1 MKKSILIGMF
11 AVGAALAQPPGPP
24 PDRMGF
30 GGRGPM
36 GPGALTRATV
46 TGAPYSAVE
55 VSSSQQVLANGN
67 VIQRQSQTTFYRDG
81 AGRTRTE
88 MTMKHP
94 DGTTT
99 SHVVVHDPVAGVM
112 HEIDPQSKTARTS
125 NFHVPPSGAG
135 ANRPQGGPR
144 GGGPGGPGGNRAMAQ
159 HRTPDPNVATENLGT
174 QTINGVTATGVRMT
188 RTIPAGAEGNSLPI
202 QIVHETWVSDE
213 LKVPVMVKHSDP
225 RSGTTTTQLTNIV
238 RAEPDTTLFAVPSGY
253 TVQKGGGPG
262 GRSPGR
268 GPRGGGPGGIG
279 Q

>member
-11 AVGAALAQPPGPP
+11 AVCAALAQPPGPP
-24 PDRMGF
+24 PGRMGF

-36 GPGALTRATV
+36 GPGAFTRSTV

-67 VIQRQSQTTFYRDG
+67 VIQRQNQTTFYRDG

-99 SHVVVHDPVAGVM
+99 AQVVVHDPVAGVL
-112 HEIDPQSKTARTS
+112 HEIDPQGKTARTS
-125 NFHVPPSGAG
+125 SFHAAPSGAG

-174 QTINGVTATGVRMT
+174 QTINGVSATGTRMT

-238 RAEPDTTLFAVPSGY
+238 RAEPDTTLFAVPAGY

-262 GRSPGR
+262 RGPGR